1 MFRSLFDPN
10 SAFFRGME
18 RVWTLVVLNVLW
30 VLCSLPVVT
39 IGPSTA
45 ALYQVLG
52 KVIQGE
58 DSHTARKFFAAWR
71 ENFKCALLVWLPML
85 AVLALPPDMTDTFW
99 HLALYGGL
107 TATAVEYA
115 VHFCCDRLL
124 GVMFWD
130 YSSTKMDLNRRVC
143 LPFALIWGPLAA
155 MTARYIHPLLR
166 PWLTAVPPWLTLA
179 AWLLLTA
186 DSFFTVRLLLQYH
199 DIDLLGWKNL
209 LRRRSAA

>member
-1 MFRSLFDPN
+1 MYLWSFLTYGFLGYLLEKVYALVTRSRHTVRKGYL
-10 SAFFRGME
+10 
-18 RVWTLVVLNVLW
+18 L
-30 VLCSLPVVT
+30 LPVCPVY
-39 IGPSTA
+39 GLA
-45 ALYQVLG
+45 
-52 KVIQGE
+52 
-58 DSHTARKFFAAWR
+58 
-71 ENFKCALLVWLPML
+71 ML

-143 LPFALIWGPLAA
+143 LPFTLIWGPLAA
-155 MTARYIHPLLR
+155 VTVRYIHPLLR
-166 PWLTAVPPWLTLA
+166 PWLNAAPPWLTLA
-179 AWLLLTA
+179 AWLLLTV

-209 LRRRSAA
+209 LRRRLTSPFTNRLHGAAPFVLDGASIPW

>member
-1 MFRSLFDPN
+1 MYLWSFLTYGFLGYLLEKVYALVTRSRHTVRKGYL
-10 SAFFRGME
+10 
-18 RVWTLVVLNVLW
+18 L
-30 VLCSLPVVT
+30 LPVCPVY
-39 IGPSTA
+39 GLA
-45 ALYQVLG
+45 
-52 KVIQGE
+52 
-58 DSHTARKFFAAWR
+58 
-71 ENFKCALLVWLPML
+71 ML

-99 HLALYGGL
+99 RLALYGGL

-155 MTARYIHPLLR
+155 MTARYLHPLLR

-179 AWLLLTA
+179 VWLLLTPTA
-186 DSFFTVRLLLQYH
+186 SSPSVCCFNITTSICWAGKTSCTAASPPDLSVHKSFTRC
-199 DIDLLGWKNL
+199 
-209 LRRRSAA
+209 RSICS

>member
-1 MFRSLFDPN
+1 MYLWIFLTYGFLGYLLEKAFALVTRSRHTVRKGYL
-10 SAFFRGME
+10 
-18 RVWTLVVLNVLW
+18 L
-30 VLCSLPVVT
+30 LPVCPVY
-39 IGPSTA
+39 GLA
-45 ALYQVLG
+45 
-52 KVIQGE
+52 
-58 DSHTARKFFAAWR
+58 
-71 ENFKCALLVWLPML
+71 ML

-155 MTARYIHPLLR
+155 AAVACLH
-166 PWLTAVPPWLTLA
+166 TAVADAGGVAAADRRQLLHRPSAASLSRHRPAGLEKPSAPP
-179 AWLLLTA
+179 
-186 DSFFTVRLLLQYH
+186 
-199 DIDLLGWKNL
+199 
-209 LRRRSAA
+209 LRRLNALRSQIVYTMPLHLFLTMLPFRGNI

>member
-1 MFRSLFDPN
+1 MYLWSFLTYGFLGYLLEKVYALVTRSRHTVRKGYL
-10 SAFFRGME
+10 
-18 RVWTLVVLNVLW
+18 L
-30 VLCSLPVVT
+30 LPVCPVY
-39 IGPSTA
+39 GLA
-45 ALYQVLG
+45 
-52 KVIQGE
+52 
-58 DSHTARKFFAAWR
+58 
-71 ENFKCALLVWLPML
+71 ML

-166 PWLTAVPPWLTLA
+166 PWLTAVPPGYRPSYL
-179 AWLLLTA
+179 
-186 DSFFTVRLLLQYH
+186 
-199 DIDLLGWKNL
+199 
-209 LRRRSAA
+209 RSALRPSRSFRIYYAPDQHGQPCASSPG

>member
-1 MFRSLFDPN
+1 MYLWSFLTYGFLGYLLEKVYALVTRSRHTIRKGYL
-10 SAFFRGME
+10 
-18 RVWTLVVLNVLW
+18 L
-30 VLCSLPVVT
+30 LPVCPVY
-39 IGPSTA
+39 GLA
-45 ALYQVLG
+45 
-52 KVIQGE
+52 
-58 DSHTARKFFAAWR
+58 
-71 ENFKCALLVWLPML
+71 ML

-155 MTARYIHPLLR
+155 VTARYIHPLLR
-166 PWLTAVPPWLTLA
+166 PWLTAVADAGSVAAADRRQLFHRPSAASISRHRSAGLEKPPA
-179 AWLLLTA
+179 PP
-186 DSFFTVRLLLQYH
+186 
-199 DIDLLGWKNL
+199 
-209 LRRRSAA
+209 LRRLTSPFTNRLHGAAPFVLDDASIPW